1 MFPVTVE
8 LGESMA
14 GAFNALTP
22 VPMTDGGRRLCAR
35 DLLIRSSHFR
45 IRRLSFSRASADSH
59 DPFSVFKA
67 MVDIMFWRLR
77 VLAGASSQGPR
88 FCGRIVSLWALVG
101 LPLIDTLDSSP
112 RVSTRALALGWRLF
126 RRWSFRGVARATP
139 AGVAPEPLEE
149 SLTPSR
155 VMLLFLMEVLSI
167 SPFSK
172 SHSPWKRGF
181 EPQQVGFAL
190 GS

>member
-126 RRWSFRGVARATP
+126 RRSSFHGVARVTP
-139 AGVAPEPLEE
+139 AGLP
-149 SLTPSR
+149 R
-155 VMLLFLMEVLSI
+155 
-167 SPFSK
+167 
-172 SHSPWKRGF
+172 
-181 EPQQVGFAL
+181 AL
-190 GS
+190 GGVFDSFEGYVAFSNGSALDLPFLQKSFAMEEGL